1 MTENI
6 FALWQVQKQEE
17 ETRLILDCNK
27 QTQSFGLSLSAEEAK
42 ELIQCRNKSL
52 KAYQRVELGGG
63 ILDKLIYTF
72 CDSSYI
78 TSDTYGST
86 LARLQDIFYRFK
98 NESLEKLS
106 DDELLEFMKD
116 TFENICFGDLEYL
129 ESTCLER
136 FARAIRYGYDGYLAS
151 GGSGEYEGFSEE
163 ERWDSELYLEALKE
177 LAWR

>member
-1 MTENI
+1 M
-6 FALWQVQKQEE
+6 QKQEE

-78 TSDTYGST
+78 TSDTYGRT

>member
-78 TSDTYGST
+78 TADTFGST

-98 NESLEKLS
+98 NESLGKLS
-106 DDELLEFMKD
+106 DDELLEFMKE
-116 TFENICFGDLEYL
+116 TFGNICFGDLEYL

>member
-86 LARLQDIFYRFK
+86 LASFRISFTALRT
-98 NESLEKLS
+98 SL
-106 DDELLEFMKD
+106 
-116 TFENICFGDLEYL
+116 
-129 ESTCLER
+129 
-136 FARAIRYGYDGYLAS
+136 
-151 GGSGEYEGFSEE
+151 
-163 ERWDSELYLEALKE
+163 
-177 LAWR
+177 WRNCQMTNCWNL